1 MHVPLFT
8 AAEVNRILR
17 AGLAVWC
24 STPAGERAQ
33 VTLAEECT
41 SDQADRTYQ
50 GVGPDRPP
58 GRALRVR
65 TRAHRGGWRWCVPL
79 RVWTEP

>member
-1 MHVPLFT
+1 MDVPLFT
-8 AAEVNRILR
+8 AAEVNRILK
-17 AGLAVWC
+17 AGLTVWC
-24 STPAGERAQ
+24 STPAGERTR
-33 VTLAEECT
+33 VTLAEEYK
-41 SDQADRTYQ
+41 SARVVRTYQ

-58 GRALRVR
+58 GLSLRVR